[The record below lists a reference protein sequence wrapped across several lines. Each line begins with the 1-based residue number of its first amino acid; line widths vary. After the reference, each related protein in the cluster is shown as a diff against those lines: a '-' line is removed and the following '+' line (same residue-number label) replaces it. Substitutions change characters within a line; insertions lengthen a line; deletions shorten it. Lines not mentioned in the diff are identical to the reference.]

1 MQAKIIREDIE
12 ISPSAVLSEDEQSQT
27 VTRDTWRNGQMEPV
41 RFWKLGAV
49 VSRPD
54 SYMLVR
60 MGIAEPEDEECLQ
73 RAAMTPDDFRQ
84 AQHAA
89 RRVTAG
95 ISPED
100 FPYYDAGIITGY
112 NPDGSY
118 IPGPNWDQMPQDED
132 EDDDE

>member
-1 MQAKIIREDIE
+1 M
-12 ISPSAVLSEDEQSQT
+12 V
-27 VTRDTWRNGQMEPV
+27 DTWRNGQMEPV
-41 RFWKLGAV
+41 RFWKLGAI

-73 RAAMTPDDFRQ
+73 RAAMTPEQARG

-100 FPYYDAGIITGY
+100 FPLYDAGIITGY
-112 NPDGSY
+112 NPDGSFV
-118 IPGPNWDQMPQDED
+118 PGPNWDQMPQEDED
-132 EDDDE
+132 EDDE